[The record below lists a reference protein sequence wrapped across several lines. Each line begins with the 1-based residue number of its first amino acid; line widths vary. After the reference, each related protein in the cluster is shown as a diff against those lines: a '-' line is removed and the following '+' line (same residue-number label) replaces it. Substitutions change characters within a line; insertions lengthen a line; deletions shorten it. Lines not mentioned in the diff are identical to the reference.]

1 MGIKIGRLDFK
12 AHGLLGTAGLVL
24 LGATLCCS
32 TETARYLIMA
42 SIPVTTGL
50 AYGSYA
56 LLGHAPERTVI
67 ARGIVAPHREAYKRA
82 IGVVL
87 YVNVRLAWACDLLGA
102 RIYGVACALL
112 AARLAPTK
120 AFDNGNTFVFVVPI
134 FCGVGLD
141 AVRQLRCIAAQ
152 ECAWNAEVATLR
164 TVAAVQFVAL
174 LVSFAFTLG
183 FRGYIR
189 LARLYALS
197 AGAVAGILGALA
209 GGGLTGAVAVGMI
222 SAFLLDR
229 WIAARPPPDAKT
241 LKTLNAVAKALEA
254 EPAVRRNARS
264 FAELGTEPAA
274 KVTPPV
280 ESSVRPNP
288 RSFGELGEAAAAEP
302 KKPGSLLARARSWLA
317 ASVDE
322 EELDGP
328 EDRIAVD
335 PTHDDVRR
343 CLALVP
349 EAFATHPSAEA
360 WARQALIVQRGNVE
374 YAAKKLTKLAAFR
387 DRYGW
392 AYRLDVDDRV
402 AKALRSD
409 MHWVL
414 PGRDRRGR
422 RVVVY
427 NARALRASKDLEA
440 LQKSLC
446 LLLERITLDEETVRR
461 GVVVVADCS
470 GYSLAMLRKLS
481 VVDARRGSDMVG
493 DFPCRLRM
501 IYAVN
506 LPTLL
511 SPVASFI
518 RACLSKRQKD
528 RLRVNVS
535 LSKLPDFDPRRLP
548 PSLGGSLEFDW
559 AALAEVVVEGG
570 VPE

>member
-12 AHGLLGTAGLVL
+12 AHGLLGTAGLLL
-24 LGATLCCS
+24 LGAALCVKDDV
-32 TETARYLIMA
+32 ARYLIMA

-50 AYGSYA
+50 AWGSYA
-56 LLGHAPERTVI
+56 LLGHAPEKTVI

-102 RIYGVACALL
+102 RVYGVACALL

-141 AVRQLRCIAAQ
+141 AVRQLRCIVGN

-229 WIAARPPPDAKT
+229 WIAARPPPDPKT
-241 LKTLNAVAKALEA
+241 LKTLAAVAKALEA
-254 EPAVRRNARS
+254 EPDMRRNARS
-264 FAELGTEPAA
+264 FAELGTEDVV

-288 RSFGELGEAAAAEP
+288 RSFGELGEAAAEP

-335 PTHDDVRR
+335 PTHDDVRK

-349 EAFATHPSAEA
+349 EAFAKHPSAEA

-392 AYRLDVDDRV
+392 AYRLDIDDRV

-414 PGRDRRGR
+414 PGTDRRGR

-446 LLLERITLDEETVRR
+446 LLLERITRDEETVRR

-470 GYSLAMLRKLS
+470 GYSLSMLRKLS

-535 LSKLPDFDPRRLP
+535 LPKLAEFDPRRLP

-559 AALAEVVVEGG
+559 AALAEVVVDGG

>member
-1 MGIKIGRLDFK
+1 MSKMSKKASSGSLGGGAFSLSEDGLRL
-12 AHGLLGTAGLVL
+12 
-24 LGATLCCS
+24 
-32 TETARYLIMA
+32 
-42 SIPVTTGL
+42 
-50 AYGSYA
+50 
-56 LLGHAPERTVI
+56 
-67 ARGIVAPHREAYKRA
+67 IVATWTSAMVPQAMAPPVK
-82 IGVVL
+82 GVE
-87 YVNVRLAWACDLLGA
+87 
-102 RIYGVACALL
+102 L
-112 AARLAPTK
+112 AALIK
-120 AFDNGNTFVFVVPI
+120 A
-134 FCGVGLD
+134 
-141 AVRQLRCIAAQ
+141 
-152 ECAWNAEVATLR
+152 
-164 TVAAVQFVAL
+164 
-174 LVSFAFTLG
+174 
-183 FRGYIR
+183 
-189 LARLYALS
+189 
-197 AGAVAGILGALA
+197 
-209 GGGLTGAVAVGMI
+209 M
-222 SAFLLDR
+222 
-229 WIAARPPPDAKT
+229 
-241 LKTLNAVAKALEA
+241 
-254 EPAVRRNARS
+254 
-264 FAELGTEPAA
+264 
-274 KVTPPV
+274 
-280 ESSVRPNP
+280 
-288 RSFGELGEAAAAEP
+288 LGEAGAAEP

-328 EDRIAVD
+328 EERIAVD
-335 PTHDDVRR
+335 PTSDDVRK

-349 EAFATHPSAEA
+349 EAFAKHPSAEA

-374 YAAKKLTKLAAFR
+374 YAAKKLTKLAEFR

-392 AYRLDVDDRV
+392 AYRIDVDDRV

-414 PGRDRRGR
+414 PGTDRHGR

-427 NARALRASKDLEA
+427 NARALRTSKDLEA

-446 LLLERITLDEETVRR
+446 LLLERITRDEETVRR

-470 GYSLAMLRKLS
+470 GYSLSMLRKLS

-506 LPTLL
+506 LPALL

-535 LSKLPDFDPRRLP
+535 LSKLADFDPLRLP

-559 AALAEVVVEGG
+559 AALAEAVVEGG